1 MTLNIIED
9 KLFKI
14 EGKKDIFLSR
24 QWEYFFSM
32 LLLSVFILLTFLFLL
47 LNDANNILI
56 STAKIAILAVYF
68 IPSIVAYDLFSHYE
82 ETTNAPSVK
91 HPHALLILILNLT
104 AAWTI
109 IFWLIT
115 LYWSVRPGNVS
126 VKIVTY
132 SAEKL

>member
-9 KLFKI
+9 KLFKT
-14 EGKKDIFLSR
+14 EGTKDIFLGR
-24 QWEYFFSM
+24 QWDYFFSM

-47 LNDANNILI
+47 LNDAHNTLI
-56 STAKIAILAVYF
+56 NTAKIVILAVYF

-82 ETTNAPSVK
+82 EIINAPNVK

-115 LYWSVRPGNVS
+115 LYWAVRPGNVS

-132 SAEKL
+132 STKKL